1 MNAAPDR
8 AHLPSFRVSALQSI
22 STDKWE
28 QRWRRAHR
36 GIRLEMRRDSDLR
49 DERAQVITDLS
60 EHQLDAALVRLFP
73 GEAVSDLSD
82 APLHSVVLYE
92 EGAAVL
98 LSSEHPL
105 ADEPEIDGSLLD
117 EPELRA
123 ALLPAPVARDARQKS
138 LVVVPVTGLEPTRVV
153 CVWLRERDAQDVQDF
168 VGILR
173 GRGDRSSRNASD

>member
-1 MNAAPDR
+1 MSD
-8 AHLPSFRVSALQSI
+8 LPEQAVPSGLRVSALQSI

-28 QRWRRAHR
+28 QRWRRTHPASH
-36 GIRLEMRRDSDLR
+36 LTVQRDSDLR
-49 DERAQVITDLS
+49 DDRAAVLALLCAGQIDL
-60 EHQLDAALVRLFP
+60 ALVRLYP
-73 GEAVSDLSD
+73 GETPKDLTD
-82 APLHSVVLYE
+82 QPLHSVALYE

-98 LSSEHPL
+98 LSEEHPL
-105 ADEPEIDGSLLD
+105 ADEPEIDASLIE

-153 CVWLRERDAQDVQDF
+153 CVWLVERDADDVQDF

-173 GRGDRSSRNASD
+173 GRGERSSRNESD